1 MNNSLYLLVEML
13 QQGSIAHTQK
23 KEKKEKKKRLF
34 PILSLPLYTPLTAVC
49 HTSFF
54 FFSFFI
60 LKVDYFI
67 RRKGD
72 MWLITNGRA

>member
-1 MNNSLYLLVEML
+1 MIIKYLL
-13 QQGSIAHTQK
+13 SYKI
-23 KEKKEKKKRLF
+23 EKRKMISYRIEQRKRLF
-34 PILSLPLYTPLTAVC
+34 PILSLPLYAPLTAVC
-49 HTSFF
+49 HTSFFF